1 LAAHR
6 IQGDQPVEDG
16 DRDPHAAR
24 TPRTARGRPPGDAE
38 AAVKR
43 RRIVSTVPKP
53 HSRANH
59 LDRRGT
65 GLEGRSASF
74 ETKPH

>member
-1 LAAHR
+1 MPPAPHEPLA
-6 IQGDQPVEDG
+6 G
-16 DRDPHAAR
+16 
-24 TPRTARGRPPGDAE
+24 GRRGDAE

-65 GLEGRSASF
+65 GLEGRSASS